1 MTRNTPIRMIA
12 LLLLLAVLLG
22 MLPAVFAADM
32 EDSAGTGSV
41 LDSSA
46 VDAKAVSSFEED
58 FLPEDYDSISVD
70 SSLEDVQEDDDSW
83 DFDDDWDGPCSD
95 DGAPLTRNEVAACA
109 SATAIGKTDCVIFPQ
124 YTSPTW
130 YCNRYYT
137 DGTHKYGHYFYASA
151 IAYHS
156 MDDEP
161 AYCIEPNTTSIAGA
175 SYSGYSG
182 NSASST
188 SYWMYELDA
197 TQRCSIQKILA
208 FGYPNRTYGY
218 S

>member
-32 EDSAGTGSV
+32 EDSAATESV

-46 VDAKAVSSFEED
+46 VDAEAVSSAEED
-58 FLPEDYDSISVD
+58 SVPEDYDSIAEGSA
-70 SSLEDVQEDDDSW
+70 SEDAQEDDSW
-83 DFDDDWDGPCSD
+83 DFDDDWDGPRSD
-95 DGAPLTRNEVAACA
+95 DGAPLTRNEIATYAAT
-109 SATAIGKTDCVIFPQ
+109 TAMGKTDCVTFPQ

-156 MDDEP
+156 MDGERQP
-161 AYCIEPNTTSIAGA
+161 KQC
-175 SYSGYSG
+175 
-182 NSASST
+182 
-188 SYWMYELDA
+188 
-197 TQRCSIQKILA
+197 RFRILH
-208 FGYPNRTYGY
+208 
-218 S
+218 

>member
-22 MLPAVFAADM
+22 LLPAVFAADM

-58 FLPEDYDSISVD
+58 SLPEDYDSISVD

-109 SATAIGKTDCVIFPQ
+109 SATAIGKTDCVTFPQ

-161 AYCIEPNTTSIAGA
+161 AYCIER
-175 SYSGYSG
+175 
-182 NSASST
+182 
-188 SYWMYELDA
+188 A
-197 TQRCSIQKILA
+197 TRS
-208 FGYPNRTYGY
+208 
-218 S
+218 

>member
-22 MLPAVFAADM
+22 LIPAVFAADM
-32 EDSAGTGSV
+32 QDSAATESV

-46 VDAKAVSSFEED
+46 VDAESVSSIDEDLVEED
-58 FLPEDYDSISVD
+58 RTSEAVPVE
-70 SSLEDVQEDDDSW
+70 DDSW
-83 DFDDDWDGPCSD
+83 DFDNDWDGPCSD

-109 SATAIGKTDCVIFPQ
+109 SATAIGKTDCVTFPQ

-137 DGTHKYGHYFYASA
+137 DGTHKYGHYFYASV

-161 AYCIEPNTTSIAGA
+161 AYCIEPNTASIAGA

>member
-1 MTRNTPIRMIA
+1 MIA

-22 MLPAVFAADM
+22 MLPAVFAAEI
-32 EDSAGTGSV
+32 EDSAATESV

-46 VDAKAVSSFEED
+46 ADAEAVSSFEED
-58 FLPEDYDSISVD
+58 SVPEDHDSIAENSA
-70 SSLEDVQEDDDSW
+70 SEDAQEDADSW
-83 DFDDDWDGPCSD
+83 DWDGPRSD

-109 SATAIGKTDCVIFPQ
+109 SATAMGKTDCVTFPQ

-161 AYCIEPNTTSIAGA
+161 AYCIER
-175 SYSGYSG
+175 
-182 NSASST
+182 
-188 SYWMYELDA
+188 A
-197 TQRCSIQKILA
+197 TRS
-208 FGYPNRTYGY
+208 
-218 S
+218 

>member
-1 MTRNTPIRMIA
+1 MTQNTPIRMIA

-32 EDSAGTGSV
+32 EDSAAPESV

-46 VDAKAVSSFEED
+46 ADAEAVSSFEED
-58 FLPEDYDSISVD
+58 SVPEDYDSIAENSASD
-70 SSLEDVQEDDDSW
+70 DAQEDDDSW

-109 SATAIGKTDCVIFPQ
+109 SAAAMGKTDCVTFPQ

-161 AYCIEPNTTSIAGA
+161 AYCIER
-175 SYSGYSG
+175 
-182 NSASST
+182 
-188 SYWMYELDA
+188 A
-197 TQRCSIQKILA
+197 TRS
-208 FGYPNRTYGY
+208 
-218 S
+218 